1 MKISENTFVALDYK
15 LEVDGAIAD
24 QSQPG
29 NPLKFAY
36 GMGMLLPKFE
46 EAIAG
51 LAPGDTFQFTLT
63 PTEGYGEVIKEAVV
77 ELPKNV
83 FEVNGE
89 VEPGLLEAGNMIPMA
104 DQQGNRLM
112 GRIVSVG
119 EVVTMDFN
127 HPMAGKTLNFS
138 GRIDQVREI
147 TPEDLQGFA
156 GGGASGEGC
165 SCGCEDGGDCSC
177 DEGACPDGARSG
189 DKPAGGSCSCGC

>member
-1 MKISENTFVALDYK
+1 MMKIGENTFVALDYK
-15 LEVDGAIAD
+15 LEVDGQIAD

-29 NPLKFAY
+29 QPLKFAY

-46 EAIAG
+46 EAIDGLKAG
-51 LAPGDTFQFTLT
+51 DDFKFTLT
-63 PTEGYGEVIKEAVV
+63 AAEGYGEVIKEAVV

-83 FEVNGE
+83 FEVNGA
-89 VEPGLLEAGNMIPMA
+89 VEPGLLEIGNMIPMA

-112 GRIVSVG
+112 GRVVAVA

-138 GRIDQVREI
+138 GKIVEVREI

-156 GGGASGEGC
+156 GGPAGGC
-165 SCGCEDGGDCSC
+165 DCGSGDCSC
-177 DEGACPDGARSG
+177 D
-189 DKPAGGSCSCGC
+189 DKSAGCCSCGC

>member
-1 MKISENTFVALDYK
+1 MENEMMKIGENTFVALDYK
-15 LEVDGAIAD
+15 LTVDGAIAD
-24 QSQPG
+24 QSAPG
-29 NPLKFAY
+29 QPLKFAY

-51 LAPGDTFQFTLT
+51 LKTGDDFAFTLT
-63 PTEGYGEVIKEAVV
+63 AQDGYGEVIKEAVV

-89 VEPGLLEAGNMIPMA
+89 VEPGLLEIGNLIPMA

-112 GRIVSVG
+112 GRVVAVT

-127 HPMAGKTLNFS
+127 HPMAGKTLNFT
-138 GRIDQVREI
+138 GKVVEVREI

-156 GGGASGEGC
+156 GGPGGCDCGSCDDKSANGAC
-165 SCGCEDGGDCSC
+165 SCGC
-177 DEGACPDGARSG
+177 
-189 DKPAGGSCSCGC
+189 

>member
-1 MKISENTFVALDYK
+1 MKIAENTFVALDYK
-15 LEVDGAIAD
+15 LEVDGQIAD

-29 NPLKFAY
+29 QPLKFAY

-51 LAPGDTFQFTLT
+51 LEPGADFAFTLSAT
-63 PTEGYGEVIKEAVV
+63 DGYGEVIKEAVV

-83 FEVNGE
+83 FEVNGA
-89 VEPGLLEAGNMIPMA
+89 VEPGLLEVGNMIPMA

-112 GRIVSVG
+112 GRVVAVT

-127 HPMAGKTLNFS
+127 PPMAGKTLNFS
-138 GRIDQVREI
+138 GRIVEVREL

-156 GGGASGEGC
+156 GGYGGGASEGGC
-165 SCGCEDGGDCSC
+165 SCGCQDGADCSC
-177 DEGACPDGARSG
+177 EDCPSDGAG
-189 DKPAGGSCSCGC
+189 DKKGGCDCGC

>member
-1 MKISENTFVALDYK
+1 MKIAENTFVALDYK

-29 NPLKFAY
+29 QPLKFAY

-51 LAPGDTFQFTLT
+51 LEPGDTFKFTLS
-63 PTEGYGEVIKEAVV
+63 PADGYGEVIKEAVV
-77 ELPKNV
+77 ELPKDV
-83 FEVNGE
+83 FMINGE
-89 VEPGLLEAGNMIPMA
+89 VENGLLEVGNTIPMA
-104 DQQGNRLM
+104 DQQGNRLL
-112 GRIVSVG
+112 GRVVAVG

-138 GRIDQVREI
+138 GKIDNVREL

-156 GGGASGEGC
+156 GGGSQGC

-177 DEGACPDGARSG
+177 DGGCASDKADGG
-189 DKPAGGSCSCGC
+189 NEKGGCSCGC

>member
-1 MKISENTFVALDYK
+1 MKIAENTFVALDYK

-29 NPLKFAY
+29 QPLKFAY

-46 EAIAG
+46 AAIEN
-51 LAPGDTFQFTLT
+51 LEPGAKFAFTLS
-63 PTEGYGEVIKEAVV
+63 PSDGYGEVIKEAVV
-77 ELPKNV
+77 ELPRNV

-89 VEPGLLEAGNMIPMA
+89 VEPGLLEVGNMVPMA

-112 GRIVSVG
+112 GRVVEAG
-119 EVVTMDFN
+119 EVVKMDFN

-138 GRIDQVREI
+138 GQIVDVREL

-156 GGGASGEGC
+156 GGYGAGDAADGGC
-165 SCGCEDGGDCSC
+165 GCGCGDNSCESCDSCGDDKNGDSKSDCNC
-177 DEGACPDGARSG
+177 AN
-189 DKPAGGSCSCGC
+189 

>member
-15 LEVDGAIAD
+15 LEVDGQIAD

-51 LAPGDTFQFTLT
+51 LAAGDTFAFTLS
-63 PTEGYGEVIKEAVV
+63 PADGYGEVIKEVVV

-89 VEPGLLEAGNMIPMA
+89 VEPGLLEVGNMVPMA

-127 HPMAGKTLNFS
+127 HPMAGKTLNFTGKVDS
-138 GRIDQVREI
+138 VRELS
-147 TPEDLQGFA
+147 PEDLQGFA
-156 GGGASGEGC
+156 GGAQGGC
-165 SCGCEDGGDCSC
+165 SCGCEDGGECSC
-177 DEGACPDGARSG
+177 DD
-189 DKPAGGSCSCGC
+189 SCGCEGGEKKGDKGCNCGC

>member
-1 MKISENTFVALDYK
+1 MKIAENTFVALDYK

-29 NPLKFAY
+29 QPLKFAY

-51 LAPGDTFQFTLT
+51 LEPGAEFKFTLT
-63 PTEGYGEVIKEAVV
+63 PTEGYGEIIKEAVV
-77 ELPKNV
+77 ELPKDV
-83 FEVNGE
+83 FAVNGE
-89 VEPGLLEAGNMIPMA
+89 VEPGLLEVGNMIPMA

-112 GRIVSVG
+112 GRVTAVA

-138 GRIDQVREI
+138 GRIEEVREV

-156 GGGASGEGC
+156 GGYPGGEGC
-165 SCGCEDGGDCSC
+165 SCGCGEDGDCSC
-177 DEGACPDGARSG
+177 DD
-189 DKPAGGSCSCGC
+189 DKKGGCNCGC

>member
-29 NPLKFAY
+29 QPLKFAY

-51 LAPGDTFQFTLT
+51 LSAGDEFKFTLT
-63 PTEGYGEVIKEAVV
+63 PEHGYGEIIKEAVV
-77 ELPKNV
+77 ELPKAT
-83 FEVNGE
+83 FEVDGAI
-89 VEPGLLEAGNMIPMA
+89 EPGLLEVGNMIPMA

-112 GRIVSVG
+112 GRVVAVT

-138 GRIDQVREI
+138 GKIVEVREI
-147 TPEDLQGFA
+147 TPDDLQGFA
-156 GGGASGEGC
+156 GGGGC

-177 DEGACPDGARSG
+177 DEGACPSG
-189 DKPAGGSCSCGC
+189 K

>member
-1 MKISENTFVALDYK
+1 MKISENTFVALDYT
-15 LEVDGAIAD
+15 LEVDGQVAD
-24 QSQPG
+24 KSQPG
-29 NPLKFAY
+29 QPLKFAY

-51 LAPGDTFQFTLT
+51 LSAGDTFKFTLT

-83 FEVNGE
+83 FEVNGA
-89 VEPGLLEAGNMIPMA
+89 VEPGLLEVGNLIPMA

-112 GRIVSVG
+112 GRIVAVT

-138 GRIDQVREI
+138 GKIVEVREV

-156 GGGASGEGC
+156 GGYGAGEGC
-165 SCGCEDGGDCSC
+165 SCGCEDGGDCTC
-177 DEGACPDGARSG
+177 GDDCPS
-189 DKPAGGSCSCGC
+189 DKSVN

>member
-1 MKISENTFVALDYK
+1 MKIGENTFVELDYK
-15 LEVDGAIAD
+15 LEVDGAVAD
-24 QSQPG
+24 ASQPG
-29 NPLKFAY
+29 QPLKFAY

-51 LAPGDTFQFTLT
+51 LEPGADFAFTLT

-83 FEVNGE
+83 FEVNGD
-89 VEPGLLEAGNMIPMA
+89 VEQGLLEVGNMIPMA

-112 GRIVSVG
+112 GRVVAVS

-127 HPMAGKTLNFS
+127 HPMAGKTLNFT
-138 GRIDQVREI
+138 GKIVDVREV

-156 GGGASGEGC
+156 GGGGC
-165 SCGCEDGGDCSC
+165 DCGGDCDC
-177 DEGACPDGARSG
+177 D
-189 DKPAGGSCSCGC
+189 DKKGGCDCGC